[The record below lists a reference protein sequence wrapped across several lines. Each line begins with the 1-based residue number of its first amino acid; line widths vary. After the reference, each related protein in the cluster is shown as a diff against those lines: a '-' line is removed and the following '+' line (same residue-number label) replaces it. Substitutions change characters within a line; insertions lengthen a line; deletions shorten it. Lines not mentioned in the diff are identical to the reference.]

1 MTVTTKPTPTL
12 GGEQGIGLIVAMVVI
27 LLFMGVTGAVVP
39 LAVTETAV
47 SANHRRAVVAMYA
60 AEAGL
65 EWVTHELGAVTDWS
79 DVLRGR
85 VNSSLW
91 SSIVQHRLPGGA
103 LLDLGQV
110 TDDLNDRLVVS
121 GGHRSPR
128 RWRLFLH
135 GSFDQLVPTPSP
147 GAVLVVAV
155 WVSDD
160 FEDDDVDGDPMT
172 DTNGAVVVRA
182 VAFGPSLARRAV
194 EATVLRHEDGRVG
207 LVSWRV
213 GQ

>member
-1 MTVTTKPTPTL
+1 MTVTTKPTPKRS
-12 GGEQGIGLIVAMVVI
+12 GDQGIGLIVAMVVI
-27 LLFMGVTGAVVP
+27 LLFLRVTGAVVP

-47 SANHRRAVVAMYA
+47 SANHRRAVVALYA

-91 SSIVQHRLPGGA
+91 SSIVLHRLPGGA

-110 TDDLNDRLVVS
+110 TDDLNDRLLVS

-135 GSFDQLVPTPSP
+135 GPFDHLVPTPSP
-147 GAVLVVAV
+147 GGVLVVAV
-155 WVSDD
+155 WVSND
-160 FEDDDVDGDPMT
+160 FDDVDGDPMT

-182 VAFGPSLARRAV
+182 AAFGPSLAQRAV
-194 EATVLRHEDGRVG
+194 EATVLRHDDGGVA

-213 GQ
+213 DQ

>member
-1 MTVTTKPTPTL
+1 MTVTTKPTPKRS
-12 GGEQGIGLIVAMVVI
+12 GEQGIGLIVAMVVI
-27 LLFMGVTGAVVP
+27 LLFLGVTGAVVP

-47 SANHRRAVVAMYA
+47 SANHRRAVVALYA

-103 LLDLGQV
+103 LLDLGQA
-110 TDDLNDRLVVS
+110 TDDLNDRLLVS

-128 RWRLFLH
+128 RWWLFLH
-135 GSFDQLVPTPSP
+135 GPFDHLVPTPSP
-147 GAVLVVAV
+147 GVVLVVAV
-155 WVSDD
+155 WVSND
-160 FEDDDVDGDPMT
+160 FDDVGGDPMT

-182 VAFGPSLARRAV
+182 AAFGPSLAQRAV
-194 EATVLRHEDGRVG
+194 EATVLRHDDGRVG

-213 GQ
+213 DQ

>member
-1 MTVTTKPTPTL
+1 MTVTTKPTPNRS
-12 GGEQGIGLIVAMVVI
+12 GEQGIGLIVAMVVI
-27 LLFMGVTGAVVP
+27 LLFLGVTGAVVP

-47 SANHRRAVVAMYA
+47 SANHRRAVVALYA

-110 TDDLNDRLVVS
+110 TDDLNDRLLVS

-135 GSFDQLVPTPSP
+135 GPFDHLVPTPSP
-147 GAVLVVAV
+147 GGVLVVAV
-155 WVSDD
+155 WVSND
-160 FEDDDVDGDPMT
+160 FDDVDGDPMT

-182 VAFGPSLARRAV
+182 AAFGPSLAQRAV
-194 EATVLRHEDGRVG
+194 EATVLRHDDGGVA

-213 GQ
+213 DQ